1 MFGLVAA
8 CPGELT
14 PEEKSRYLSYYC
26 GICRAIRGQ
35 CSQLCRL
42 ALSYDMV
49 FLALVLSSL
58 YEPEES
64 QGEHACLL
72 HPLSKRSWVQNA
84 AISYAADMNIALAYY
99 SADDHW
105 RDDHSLPALGER
117 KLLRP
122 YWEEIQRRY
131 PRQCRVI
138 GEQLGL
144 LSKLEQE
151 KSENPDLAANCFGE
165 LMAEL
170 FLWRQDRWEPVLR
183 AMGHHL
189 GRFVYLADAV
199 IDLKRDR
206 RSGSYNPLLLLSPD
220 RPASAWEPDL
230 VLAMSDCVSFY
241 ERLPLVQ
248 DKALMDK
255 ILYSGVWAAF
265 HSKIKKEREDKG

>member
-8 CPGELT
+8 CPEELT
-14 PEEKSRYLSYYC
+14 PEEKCRYLSYYC
-26 GICRAIRGQ
+26 GICRGIRNQG
-35 CSQLCRL
+35 SQLCRL

-49 FLALVLSSL
+49 FLALLLSSL
-58 YEPEES
+58 YEPEGTA
-64 QGEHACLL
+64 GEHACML
-72 HPLSKRSWVQNA
+72 HPLSKRPWLQNA
-84 AISYAADMNIALAYY
+84 AVSYAADMNIALAYY
-99 SADDHW
+99 SADDNW
-105 RDDHSLPALGER
+105 QDDRSLPALGER
-117 KLLRP
+117 RLLRP
-122 YWEEIQRRY
+122 YWEEVRQRY

-144 LSKLEQE
+144 LSGLEE
-151 KSENPDLAANCFGE
+151 KKSDNPDLAANAFGA

-170 FLWRQDRWEPVLR
+170 FLWRQDRWEPTLR

-189 GRFVYLADAV
+189 GRFVYLADAA
-199 IDLKRDR
+199 IDLKKDR
-206 RSGSYNPLLLLSPD
+206 RTGNYNPLLLLSPD

-241 ERLPLVQ
+241 EQLPLVQ

-265 HSKIKKEREDKG
+265 HSKIKKAREDKG